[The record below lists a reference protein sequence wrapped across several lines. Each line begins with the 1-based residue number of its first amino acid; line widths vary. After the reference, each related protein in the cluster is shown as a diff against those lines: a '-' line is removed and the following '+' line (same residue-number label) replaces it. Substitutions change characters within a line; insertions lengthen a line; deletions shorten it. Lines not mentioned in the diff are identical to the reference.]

1 MSYYL
6 VRVTRQGLREETAFP
21 TRREALR
28 AFIETTEASGYAR
41 VYVWHF
47 WNGYEGP
54 KETIVSKS
62 FPRNK

>member
-1 MSYYL
+1 MCYYL

-28 AFIETTEASGYAR
+28 AFIDTTEESGYYA

-54 KETIVSKS
+54 KETIVRKT
-62 FPRNK
+62 FPCNR